1 MENNMLSENSEQD
14 FQIRAI
20 VDQYISHWKWFV
32 LGALVSLSV
41 AYLYLRYT
49 IPQYRSST
57 TILMKDEKKG
67 GLSSE
72 LAAFSDM
79 GLGGGKNNIGTLR

>member
-1 MENNMLSENSEQD
+1 MENNMLNESSEQD

-20 VDQYISHWKWFV
+20 FDQYASHWKWFV
-32 LGALVSLSV
+32 LGVFISLSI

-49 IPQYRSST
+49 TPQYRAST

-79 GLGGGKNNIGTLR
+79 GIGGGTNNCQCC